1 LKRGWTKKVKA
12 VPVCAASNDAL
23 EGRFKLVQPKVK
35 RRVRTSAAMVGL
47 VISMGAPNLLL
58 ARQSDR
64 APATEPVSNESIAS
78 IVPTTTEAAQS
89 GSVKSVEPAAAKLSV
104 PTDVSFSAVVPPT
117 HQVQLKKAAPI
128 PSAIPLIP
136 PAQEGILAD
145 DPFLSGELS
154 RGVGNQGDA
163 AAVSQ
168 PTPPVIKHTVQKGQN
183 SMSLSQRYQVEEADK
198 VTLSVPVRHQ
208 QLSEA
213 NSVSVSN
220 LAKPKA
226 LASSE
231 EVGIAPSNDTQHAV
245 IQAENVLKSHRVNR
259 LVQKLKAGQIETP
272 SKSYEVNTKIIPSP
286 AQAAAQ
292 PLLDEPV
299 TVNGEVNSAISAK
312 QRVIINHLKQKS
324 NHLQDSLSQL
334 RFEEPNNSLVATE
347 IAQPASKLAPLPTT
361 NEASVNPVVVEANE
375 GQQNAALL
383 PPSVVTSNSNAV
395 LELQQSPNPEAAVE
409 IPDGQDSEA
418 QTPNAA
424 SVEPIVVGANKAQQ
438 NAASLPPTVV
448 TSNGNAVLGLQQS
461 PDPEA
466 TVGIRDRQDFEAQTP
481 NAAILAPQV
490 MGNTEGETEGQN
502 VAERALTGKPPYS
515 PSGILR
521 QAMPPAVVTSNEA
534 AIIEAQ
540 NVQPT
545 PEAVVVVP
553 DVQDAVNE
561 PTVVGKPSLD
571 YQVKAGDT
579 LSAIARNY
587 GISLSDLVKTN
598 QLSNPDLLEIN
609 QQIKI
614 PAFQYSSAVGQ
625 KITVINRPTQFQKT
639 TSTVPISTQERALSN
654 QTVFVVPPVSP
665 FANNT
670 SEIQT
675 NTELIAYNPAGNLQQ
690 ESLEVPPK
698 PLAERPSLGA
708 DYSGMGGS
716 ISDTDQLSTP
726 AYDQTQLAET
736 AAKPEPQS
744 NLDVQDLRTDIQKL
758 RQKYYA
764 QPRGGQLVTLGNETS
779 SVAAPVQIGDRGTAA
794 IRSQVVHPQV
804 RPKESANQPINPEF
818 RVAQAAETLQPT
830 SRKRIPTQTSG
841 APRITKA
848 RVATA
853 PSRVEPSGAIQSF
866 GVRQVSPELPPLG
879 AVNTYLPKPNAAPFK
894 GYIWPA
900 KGVLTSGYGW
910 RWGRMHRGI
919 DIAAPIG
926 TPIVAAAPGV
936 VVRAGWNSG
945 GYGKLVDIKHADGT
959 LTRYAHNNRILV
971 QAGQAIEQGQQ
982 IAEMGSTG
990 FSTGPHSHFEMHPGG
1005 KGAVNPIALLPKK
1018 R

>member
-1 LKRGWTKKVKA
+1 
-12 VPVCAASNDAL
+12 
-23 EGRFKLVQPKVK
+23 
-35 RRVRTSAAMVGL
+35 
-47 VISMGAPNLLL
+47 
-58 ARQSDR
+58 
-64 APATEPVSNESIAS
+64 
-78 IVPTTTEAAQS
+78 
-89 GSVKSVEPAAAKLSV
+89 
-104 PTDVSFSAVVPPT
+104 
-117 HQVQLKKAAPI
+117 VQLKKAAPR

-145 DPFLSGELS
+145 DPFLSGEVS
-154 RGVGNQGDA
+154 RGVGNQGNA

-168 PTPPVIKHTVQKGQN
+168 PTPPVIKHTVQKRQN
-183 SMSLSQRYQVEEADK
+183 SLSLSQRYQVEEADK

-213 NSVSVSN
+213 DSVSVSN

-231 EVGIAPSNDTQHAV
+231 EVGIVPSNNTQHAV

-259 LVQKLKAGQIETP
+259 LVQKLKAGQIETT
-272 SKSYEVNTKIIPSP
+272 SKAYEVNTKIIPSP

-299 TVNGEVNSAISAK
+299 TVNGEVDSAISAK
-312 QRVIINHLKQKS
+312 QRVIINRLKQKS

-334 RFEEPNNSLVATE
+334 RFEEPNNSSVVVTE

-361 NEASVNPVVVEANE
+361 NEVSVNPVVVEANE
-375 GQQNAALL
+375 GQQNPALL
-383 PPSVVTSNSNAV
+383 SPSVVTSNGNAV

-424 SVEPIVVGANKAQQ
+424 SVNPIVVGANKAQQ
-438 NAASLPPTVV
+438 NAALLSPSVV
-448 TSNGNAVLGLQQS
+448 KSNGNAVLGLQQS
-461 PDPEA
+461 PDSEVA
-466 TVGIRDRQDFEAQTP
+466 VGIPDGQDFEAQTP

-490 MGNTEGETEGQN
+490 MGNTEGQN
-502 VAERALTGKPPYS
+502 VAE
-515 PSGILR
+515 
-521 QAMPPAVVTSNEA
+521 QAPAVVTSNEA
-534 AIIEAQ
+534 AILEAQ
-540 NVQPT
+540 NVQHR

-625 KITVINRPTQFQKT
+625 NITVINRPTQFQKT
-639 TSTVPISTQERALSN
+639 ASTVPISRQERGLSN
-654 QTVFVVPPVSP
+654 QPVFVVPPVSP
-665 FANNT
+665 SANNT

-675 NTELIAYNPAGNLQQ
+675 NTELIAYNPAGNLEQ

-698 PLAERPSLGA
+698 PLAESSSLGA
-708 DYSGMGGS
+708 AYSGMGGS
-716 ISDTDQLSTP
+716 ISDETDQLSTP

-744 NLDVQDLRTDIQKL
+744 NLDVPDLRTDIQKL

-764 QPRGGQLVTLGNETS
+764 QPRGGQLVAMGNETS

-804 RPKESANQPINPEF
+804 RPKESANQPINAEF
-818 RVAQAAETLQPT
+818 RVAQAAETLQPNP
-830 SRKRIPTQTSG
+830 RKRISTQTSA
-841 APRITKA
+841 APRVTKA

-853 PSRVEPSGAIQSF
+853 PSSIEPSGSIQSF

-879 AVNTYLPKPNAAPFK
+879 AVDTYLPKPNAAPLK

-900 KGVLTSGYGW
+900 KGVLTSGYGY
-910 RWGRMHRGI
+910 RWGRMHKGI
-919 DIAAPIG
+919 DVAAPIG

-971 QAGQAIEQGQQ
+971 QAGQQVEQGQR
-982 IAEMGSTG
+982 ISEMGSTG
-990 FSTGPHSHFEMHPGG
+990 FSTGPHLHFELHPGG
-1005 KGAVNPIALLPKK
+1005 KGAVNPIALLPG